1 MRSETDM
8 VAAAGTARLM
18 LESPLVGV
26 ADLLRAQEG
35 ASTRSRC
42 ANARFSIW

>member
-1 MRSETDM
+1 
-8 VAAAGTARLM
+8 M

-35 ASTRSRC
+35 RQPDSRC

>member
-35 ASTRSRC
+35 RQPDSRC